1 MPCTITEDACGC
13 HVTHRTSRI
22 TASSTSHPHL
32 SPAACRCVNAVAWS
46 PVSGSLI
53 CTVADD
59 CMALIWDIAPLSNNQ
74 GTPPTVGNQRKLD
87 PVLAYSAHVEVNNLT
102 WSALQPD
109 WVAICL
115 DRKSQIL
122 KVRDPTIG

>member
-1 MPCTITEDACGC
+1 MC
-13 HVTHRTSRI
+13 S
-22 TASSTSHPHL
+22 
-32 SPAACRCVNAVAWS
+32 CVNAVAWS
-46 PVSGSLI
+46 PVSSSLI

-59 CMALIWDIAPLSNNQ
+59 CMALIWDISTLESEPAGSAPPVAAS
-74 GTPPTVGNQRKLD
+74 RKLD

-122 KVRDPTIG
+122 KVRDPSSS